1 VSWRKTL
8 GKDASSWTCRISG
21 QTLKARSK
29 SLDRFAQQRRFTSD
43 RGVIRRSLI
52 LASGLSPQVKKLIDV
67 FDLDIGQCRR
77 CGAVDCCRR
86 ATTPVR
92 RSRQGV
98 PTTKRLGKR
107 GYPGSLPA
115 RVTYGS
121 APKPEQP
128 EFLTM
133 PTAAKKATARG
144 AGFCRRSQCGL
155 AFLFACLERINAS
168 SDQSTACQASA
179 AVARWRRRSVR
190 Y

>member
-86 ATTPVR
+86 ATPR
-92 RSRQGV
+92 FGG
-98 PTTKRLGKR
+98 LGKGFPPPSGLESGDTR
-107 GYPGSLPA
+107 A
-115 RVTYGS
+115 RCRRESPTVP
-121 APKPEQP
+121 PKPEQP

-133 PTAAKKATARG
+133 PTAAKKASARG
-144 AGFCRRSQCGL
+144 VGFCRRSQCGL

-190 Y
+190 D